1 MSGLILPGGS
11 TAKLNLKD
19 EKAMMSPE
27 MQRVMAAAEETHFLK
42 QELQG
47 MQRMLVAMAWKYA
60 DGKAIIEDEIFDTL
74 PGNVHV
80 LRHEQGKR
88 VLLWVSEEPLKP
100 EDIMAE
106 ATTEPEETTD
116 EGS

>member
-1 MSGLILPGGS
+1 MSGLILPGAA
-11 TAKLNLKD
+11 TPKLNLKD

-27 MQRVMAAAEETHFLK
+27 MQRIMAAAEETHFLK
-42 QELQG
+42 QEIQG

-60 DGKAIIEDEIFDTL
+60 GGKAIIEDTL
-74 PGNVHV
+74 FEEMPNNIHV
-80 LRHEQGKR
+80 LRDENNKR
-88 VLLWVSEEPLKP
+88 VLLWASTEPLTP

-106 ATTEPEETTD
+106 ATTEPEEPTD